1 MTTKKYFAP
10 VALVITFV
18 IALVLRS
25 IVGAQTGT
33 ETFGCESG
41 VCTMDSGLASL
52 LNGATWIG
60 PFIALLGF
68 TWSRR
73 QHHNG
78 SLGPFANRSIQDG
91 EEIFEVF
98 LVLAAGLFT
107 YWYIRN
113 GPSIEAIDI
122 GAPNTWAQSVIDF
135 RREDGVAATN
145 LVPTGGAWFLIGA
158 VLVSPFA
165 ISFGTLLGREWYG
178 IFRRRAQRREDEAA
192 EAITLSDSTTID
204 LRDDVIDPAESDD
217 AIDFN

>member
-33 ETFGCESG
+33 ETFRCESG

-165 ISFGTLLGREWYG
+165 ISFGTFLGREWYG
-178 IFRRRAQRREDEAA
+178 RKRRAGQ
-192 EAITLSDSTTID
+192 L
-204 LRDDVIDPAESDD
+204 AESDD
-217 AIDFN
+217 DDLDAYIDLTKEHESTEADLD